1 MLDSLRRMGR
11 DVGRG
16 LNRAVESLAEG
27 WRELWTRSGSAL
39 TRFRREKDEPAA
51 PAAGFPVWGLL
62 GAEALENDREI
73 VVRLEVP
80 GLDPKGCDIVVEGG
94 TLYVR
99 GEKRH
104 EREVN
109 DARYY
114 LTECAYGYFER
125 ALPLPD
131 NVDAEGAKANY
142 RNGVLTVRLPKVRPA
157 RRITVH

>member
-1 MLDSLRRMGR
+1 MLDSLRRIGR

-27 WRELWTRSGSAL
+27 WRELLTRSGSTL
-39 TRFRREKDEPAA
+39 TRFRRDRDEVAS
-51 PAAGFPVWGLL
+51 AGFPVWSLL
-62 GAEALENDREI
+62 GAEAFESDREI

-80 GLDPKGCDIVVEGG
+80 GLEPKDCDIAVEGN

-114 LTECAYGYFER
+114 LAECAYGYFER

-131 NVDAEGAKANY
+131 NVDADRARASY
-142 RNGVLTVRLPKVRPA
+142 RNGVLTVRLPKIRPA
-157 RRITVH
+157 RRIPVH